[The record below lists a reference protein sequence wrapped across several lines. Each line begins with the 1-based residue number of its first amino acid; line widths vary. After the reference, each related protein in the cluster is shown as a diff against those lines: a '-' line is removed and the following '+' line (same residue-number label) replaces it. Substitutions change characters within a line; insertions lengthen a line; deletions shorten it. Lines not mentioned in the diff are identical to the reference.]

1 MPAQILI
8 VDDDPAQRK
17 LLAEAASKLGHRV
30 ETLADGRAAL
40 ERLAAPDGDR
50 FALMIL
56 DLVMPELD
64 GMGVLERLAA
74 TGRTVPVIVQAA
86 PGGTDMVASAI
97 RAGAC
102 DFLVKPVSPERMEV
116 SIANALRLSALEGEV
131 ARARRL
137 FAGTLGFSDIVAGS
151 PAMERVVRL
160 GQRAATS
167 LLPILIEGESGVGKE
182 GIARAIHGSGE
193 RRSRPFVAVPCGA
206 LADDTA
212 SSFLFGQEKGAR
224 GPAGDRKLGKV
235 LEAHGGTLFLGEI
248 GELPPDAQEK
258 LLRVL
263 QEGEIE
269 PTGSRRAVKVD
280 IRLIAATTR
289 DLIALVK
296 AGRFREDLYYR
307 INVFP
312 IRVPPLRERREDI
325 PALVRH
331 FAARFAA
338 EERKTSLTG
347 VSAESLSLLK
357 RHGWPGNIRQLEN
370 AVFRAVV
377 LAEGP
382 QLTPEDFPQIA
393 AQLESCGADLAEAE
407 MPAEPIDI
415 DPPRRLATPPLPPAS
430 PPDGSIAAL
439 TASGDV
445 RPIGEV
451 EAEMIRLAIRHYR
464 GRMATVARKLGIGR
478 STLYRKLK
486 ELGISEGDD
495 DGQLATE

>member
-40 ERLAAPDGDR
+40 DRLAAPDGDR

-74 TGRTVPVIVQAA
+74 TGRSLPVIVQAA
-86 PGGTDMVASAI
+86 PGGTDMVASAL
-97 RAGAC
+97 RAGAR
-102 DFLVKPVSPERMEV
+102 DFLVKPVSPERIQV

-137 FAGTLGFSDIVAGS
+137 ATGTLGFPDIVASS
-151 PAMERVVRL
+151 PAMERVIRL

-167 LLPILIEGESGVGKE
+167 LLPILIEGEDGVGKE

-193 RRSRPFVAVPCGA
+193 RRSRPFVAVPCRA
-206 LADDTA
+206 LADDRA
-212 SSFLFGQEKGAR
+212 SSFLFGQEKSAPAG
-224 GPAGDRKLGKV
+224 AGDRRLGKV
-235 LEAHGGTLFLGEI
+235 QEAHGGTLFLGEI
-248 GELPPDAQEK
+248 EPPGA
-258 LLRVL
+258 
-263 QEGEIE
+263 
-269 PTGSRRAVKVD
+269 RRPVKVD

-325 PALVRH
+325 PVLVRH

-338 EERKTSLTG
+338 EEHRTSLTG
-347 VSAESLSLLK
+347 VTAESLSLLI

-393 AQLESCGADLAEAE
+393 VQMETAGAATEYD
-407 MPAEPIDI
+407 MPMAPIAI
-415 DPPRRLATPPLPPAS
+415 EPPRRSANPLPRLATA
-430 PPDGSIAAL
+430 PDGSIAAL
-439 TASGDV
+439 TPSGDV

-486 ELGISEGDD
+486 ELGISEADD
-495 DGQLATE
+495 DSQLATE